1 MHVSGVTSQ
10 AGSVIIP
17 GNSGYSKRVH
27 SDLRRGRAMTQA
39 LFIEFQNQA
48 MPPPAQSAWEDSE
61 VLRAV
66 TSPSMTVQLLRSHSS
81 LSNSD
86 ATYL

>member
-1 MHVSGVTSQ
+1 
-10 AGSVIIP
+10 
-17 GNSGYSKRVH
+17 
-27 SDLRRGRAMTQA
+27 MTQA

-48 MPPPAQSAWEDSE
+48 MPQPAQSAWEDSE